1 MEAHSVPFYV
11 VGYHPLLFVLMLILP
26 QVWPVGAPYGQ
37 LLGLCLI
44 CSHYLF
50 STVFWHKIPGF
61 FMYFLPQTWN
71 QPFFREIRILFMTI
85 GTQRNSLGTRYVVV
99 GVLLHPGPLAGQR
112 ARARMPVCMCTCT
125 HTNIHTN
132 ACVFTLITYS
142 CLFLYLCIEKHEF
155 IPIPPISVWYHRF
168 HSSFPLPHQ

>member
-11 VGYHPLLFVLMLILP
+11 VDDHPLWLFVLMLILP

-37 LLGLCLI
+37 LLCLYLI
-44 CSHYLF
+44 CPHYLF

-61 FMYFLPQTWN
+61 FMYFPAPDLESA
-71 QPFFREIRILFMTI
+71 FFRGIRFLSMTI

-99 GVLLHPGPLAGQR
+99 GVLLHLGPLAGQR
-112 ARARMPVCMCTCT
+112 ARAPVCMYTRT
-125 HTNIHTN
+125 HTHICTN
-132 ACVFTLITYS
+132 ACVFNRITCS

-155 IPIPPISVWYHRF
+155 IPIPPVSVWYHRV